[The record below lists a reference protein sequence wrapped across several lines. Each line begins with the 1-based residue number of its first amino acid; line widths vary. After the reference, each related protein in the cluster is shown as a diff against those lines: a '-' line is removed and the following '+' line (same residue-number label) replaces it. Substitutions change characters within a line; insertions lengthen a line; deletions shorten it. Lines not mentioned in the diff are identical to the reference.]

1 MLISTAE
8 EKRLY
13 WGFRVTVYDWG
24 KPGQELRQE
33 PEAEAIQK
41 HHLLACS
48 PLNPHLASFL
58 LYPRA
63 PCSERMVPFTV
74 RRASHTDM
82 PQTNLLYYLTETQ
95 VIPGWCQIHS

>member
-63 PCSERMVPFTV
+63 PCSENG
-74 RRASHTDM
+74 A
-82 PQTNLLYYLTETQ
+82 
-95 VIPGWCQIHS
+95 IHSQKGLSHRHATDQPAILLT